1 MCRGHYATDAMKSP
15 IENEDVK
22 KQRVILSTEK
32 DLSSEVLKNLKRKI
46 LRHFVPQD
54 DTKNDLRPLFSEQPF
69 EKAEQ
74 QIQKQDAAGR
84 SKKSDDA
91 INNVLKLH
99 GAGLGE
105 TLTDLNGEANGKN
118 RG

>member
-1 MCRGHYATDAMKSP
+1 MKSP

-54 DTKNDLRPLFSEQPF
+54 DTRKMMTREKCFFQSLFSEQPF

-84 SKKSDDA
+84 SKKSDNA